1 MALIKEDLQA
11 IAEIV
16 ADKIAPMERSMNER
30 FDSMEKSTN
39 ERFDSMEKSTNE
51 RFASLNERFDSM
63 EKSTNERFVSLNERF
78 DSMEES
84 TNNHFKEIDGR
95 LEVIE
100 YKEGRTHEKL
110 NDLSLDLNLIK
121 RDFRKDIR
129 SLQDA
134 QDTLV
139 EVLKYNGILPLAK

>member
-39 ERFDSMEKSTNE
+39 ERFV
-51 RFASLNERFDSM
+51 SLNERFVSL
-63 EKSTNERFVSLNERF
+63 NERFVSLNERF

-84 TNNHFKEIDGR
+84 TNNHFKKIDGR

>member
-51 RFASLNERFDSM
+51 RFVSLNERFVSL
-63 EKSTNERFVSLNERF
+63 NERFVSLNERF

-84 TNNHFKEIDGR
+84 TNNHFKKIDGR